1 MDPNVSAGDI
11 GAGQSVHPLVTGAFF
26 LLLDDIPFNLYLALE
41 YHQVLMSL
49 PLKLVQMETLPLD
62 AIWQTAWLIAPQLN
76 RAADNC
82 IFLGVFDFSGLK
94 ATA

>member
-1 MDPNVSAGDI
+1 
-11 GAGQSVHPLVTGAFF
+11 
-26 LLLDDIPFNLYLALE
+26 
-41 YHQVLMSL
+41 MSL

-62 AIWQTAWLIAPQLN
+62 AIWQTAWLMAPQVN

-94 ATA
+94 ATR